1 MFVQNGGGGG
11 GGHRHL
17 SFAENSGPRVPVI
30 GSRLRAAQS
39 AAARAFCR
47 NKCGKSWTR
56 GERL

>member
-11 GGHRHL
+11 DRHL